1 MPLVVDCSVTLPWFL
16 EDERSRFTDELL
28 DAIDREEYWAPAIWG
43 LEMLSGLM
51 AAERRRRI
59 DRQWRIESVDKAS
72 RLKVHLDSALPDI
85 KAIGTLAERH
95 GLNAYD
101 ASYLE
106 LAVRRGFALATLDRA
121 LAAAGSD
128 EGVAV
133 HSPGRGGV
141 AQRRRR
147 YNI

>member
-16 EDERSRFTDELL
+16 EDERSRFTEDLL
-28 DAIDREEYWAPAIWG
+28 DTIDREEYWAPSIWG

-51 AAERRRRI
+51 AAERRKRI
-59 DRQWRIESVDKAS
+59 DRQWRIDSVDKAS
-72 RLKVHLDSALPDI
+72 RLKVRLDPALPDI
-85 KAIGTLAERH
+85 KAIGMLAERH
-95 GLNAYD
+95 GLSAYD

-121 LAAAGSD
+121 LAQAAAD

-133 HSPGRGGV
+133 RAPGRGGI
-141 AQRRRR
+141 AQRRQR
-147 YNI
+147 YNR